1 MWKSVTETGSSQ
13 LWCFIQDMLMNH
25 VVVTM
30 HVQNKKT
37 KNMLLRVMVTNNE
50 NIPMKYFSVAH
61 DAFEQTCL

>member
-1 MWKSVTETGSSQ
+1 
-13 LWCFIQDMLMNH
+13 MNH

-30 HVQNKKT
+30 HVQNKET

-50 NIPMKYFSVAH
+50 NIPMKCFSVAR